1 MHKQTWN
8 VNKLLDWAINYFKTK
23 NISNPRLSAELLL
36 SAVLNLSRME
46 LYLKYNYE
54 LNDSQLKKYKEFIL
68 RRLENEPIQYITNE
82 AYFRKIK
89 LYVDKNVLIPRPE
102 TELLVEKAKH
112 AMMEMT
118 GMDMKVGDLK
128 KSGSDV
134 IRKEVGDK
142 SSKPLNILEIGSGSG
157 AVAISLLHETQ
168 SEKGC
173 LPPIKIIATEISK
186 SASEI
191 TYKNAA
197 AILDKDKLGCLRI
210 VNCDVIPEK
219 DDEFTNDFKDNI
231 DIVISNPPYIKTDDF
246 DNLEK
251 EIKDFE
257 PKEALV
263 AGKTGTESYARII
276 SKVKPYINKSKVFFL
291 FETDPKTYRNLKEI
305 IESEFRNPKVTIDKD
320 YNDLERILI
329 AEVVN
334 ADFF

>member
-23 NISNPRLSAELLL
+23 NIPNPRLSAELLL

-54 LNDSQLKKYKEFIL
+54 LNDSQLKKYKAFIL

-102 TELLVEKAKH
+102 TELLVEKAKRT
-112 AMMEMT
+112 MMEMT
-118 GMDMKVGDLK
+118 GMDMKVGD
-128 KSGSDV
+128 
-134 IRKEVGDK
+134 K
-142 SSKPLNILEIGSGSG
+142 SSKPLNILEVGSGSG
-157 AVAISLLHETQ
+157 AVAISLLYETQ
-168 SEKGC
+168 PEKGC

-219 DDEFTNDFKDNI
+219 DDEFANDFKDNI
-231 DIVISNPPYIKTDDF
+231 DIVISNPPYIKTEDF

-329 AEVVN
+329 AEVVD